1 MLKTFEKGEV
11 SSAKIYILKLI
22 RLAVHLFKS
31 KIIVVLILI
40 LVELQNL
47 FFSTQ
52 MFVYLKQLFV
62 NDFEDSFQ
70 VKEVVRL
77 QCYLILT

>member
-1 MLKTFEKGEV
+1 MSKTFEKGEV
-11 SSAKIYILKLI
+11 SSAKIYISKLI